1 MESIGEKLRSAR
13 EAKKISLRDV
23 VKDTNI
29 TPIYLE
35 ALEEEDFEKFPS
47 ETYLIGF
54 LRSYAE
60 YLKLD
65 AEGIVQAYR
74 GHKIGESVTPLEEL
88 TKPTREP
95 LGATLAGLAGRY
107 KNIIFITATALLVL
121 LVIWGIGSLISS
133 GVDVDSGDS
142 INSIKDAYN
151 AGKKGV
157 KIEKI
162 RPLQL
167 HNDRGFILLYK
178 NEAVQFLVGKKEV
191 IFLLKAIADKSVV
204 LEVLPDNRDVVIEM
218 GKMKLMP
225 VEGAPREI
233 NATLKGLTEN
243 RAKVMVDLG
252 KNLKK
257 EDDTGV
263 TGKTPAREEQDTT
276 TVVAQNRKNLK
287 IIFEAQF
294 LQKSFIELYLDGNK
308 VKRGF
313 VAAGT
318 RERWE
323 ASETIQVKVGNAGG
337 LKARINGKDYVFGKA
352 GQVAN
357 KVITWKKDIRDPNR
371 YHIVVKDW

>member
-13 EAKKISLRDV
+13 EAKKISIKDV

-65 AEGIVQAYR
+65 AEEMIQAYR
-74 GHKIGESVTPLEEL
+74 GHKIGESITPLEEL

-95 LGATLAGLAGRY
+95 LTAVLFSLAGRY
-107 KNIIFITATALLVL
+107 RNIFFVGFIAIAVL
-121 LVIWGIGSLISS
+121 LVIWGVKSIFTS
-133 GVDVDSGDS
+133 DVDITAGDS
-142 INSIKDAYN
+142 IANIRDEYN
-151 AGKKGV
+151 AQKKGA
-157 KIEKI
+157 KIDKI
-162 RPLQL
+162 HPLQL
-167 HNDRGFILLYK
+167 HNDRGFVLLYK

-191 IFLLKAIADKSVV
+191 VFLLKKIDDKSVII
-204 LEVLPDNRDVVIEM
+204 EMLPDGKDISIEM
-218 GKMKLMP
+218 SKTALMP
-225 VEGAPREI
+225 VEGSPREI
-233 NATLKGLTEN
+233 NATLKGLTEK
-243 RAKVMVDLG
+243 RAKIMVDLG
-252 KNLKK
+252 KSLKK
-257 EDDTGV
+257 EEGDIAGDTP
-263 TGKTPAREEQDTT
+263 KREEQDTT
-276 TVVAQNRKNLK
+276 SVTAQNKKNLK

-294 LQKSFIELYLDGNK
+294 IQKSFIELYLDGNK

-318 RERWE
+318 SERWE

-337 LKARINGKDYVFGKA
+337 LQARINGRTFVFGKA

-357 KVITWKKDIRDPNR
+357 KVITWKKDITNPNR
-371 YHIVVKDW
+371 YHIIVKDW

>member
-1 MESIGEKLRSAR
+1 MKSIGEKLRSAR

-65 AEGIVQAYR
+65 AEEIVQAYR

-95 LGATLAGLAGRY
+95 LGATFMGFAGRY

-121 LVIWGIGSLISS
+121 FVIWGIGSLISS
-133 GVDVDSGDS
+133 GVDVDSGHS

-151 AGKKGV
+151 ARNQGA
-157 KIEKI
+157 KIKNI
-162 RPLQL
+162 HPLQL
-167 HNDRGFILLYK
+167 NNDRGFVLLYE

-204 LEVLPDNRDVVIEM
+204 LEVLPDNRNVVIEM
-218 GKMKLMP
+218 GKMELMP

-287 IIFEAQF
+287 IIFEAKF
-294 LQKSFIELYLDGNK
+294 SQKSFIELYLDGNK

-337 LKARINGKDYVFGKA
+337 LRARINGRDYIFGKA